1 MATTKIADRDVPVD
15 DGPRTII
22 NFWVAKAGI
31 EEAGPREVW
40 TAEGPIKGSIA
51 CCGPNVD
58 PGEPFRRAEM
68 LPADHT
74 RWETA
79 LHATRLRPAT
89 AREVVAWLNAHR
101 QYRPA
106 TMPHQVMGKA
116 VRIDGEDGNYSI
128 TDLP

>member
-1 MATTKIADRDVPVD
+1 MAATKITDRDVPVE

-22 NFWVAKAGI
+22 NFWVAKGGA
-31 EEAGPREVW
+31 EEAGPREFW
-40 TAEGPIKGSIA
+40 TAEGPGRGSVA
-51 CCGPNVD
+51 CCWPGVD
-58 PGEPFRRAEM
+58 PGEPFRRAET

-74 RWETA
+74 GWETA
-79 LHATRLRPAT
+79 RHATRLRPAM

-106 TMPHQVMGKA
+106 TMPHQVKGKA